1 MDNIIEKFD
10 KNIEEIYLKCLDPKE
25 KHNIADC
32 LVKEI
37 QKYKRQYWKL
47 LGIRASF
54 VKWNLICEDSKFEIF
69 IGTFCGICGWT
80 ILEKI
85 SCKKCF
91 AKDICRYLSMHEPK
105 ETLEYVNKLYK
116 TEYKE
121 INKNE
126 WC

>member
-10 KNIEEIYLKCLDPKE
+10 KNIEEIYLKCLDPEE

-69 IGTFCGICGWT
+69 NCKQDDIGSNPITRT
-80 ILEKI
+80 I
-85 SCKKCF
+85 
-91 AKDICRYLSMHEPK
+91 
-105 ETLEYVNKLYK
+105 YVKRVSF
-116 TEYKE
+116 
-121 INKNE
+121 
-126 WC
+126 